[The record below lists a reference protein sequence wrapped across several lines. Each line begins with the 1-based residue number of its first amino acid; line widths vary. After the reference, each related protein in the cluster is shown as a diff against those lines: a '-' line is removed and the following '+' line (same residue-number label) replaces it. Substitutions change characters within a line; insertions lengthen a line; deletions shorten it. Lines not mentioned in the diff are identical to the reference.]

1 MENFEGG
8 KRRNYKILK
17 SHKKFCFFLS
27 AGGETSFPR
36 AEFKKQKNKKKKGS
50 YALDVGLFFPTKGLQ
65 KFL

>member
-36 AEFKKQKNKKKKGS
+36 AEFKKQKNKKKNKKNKKQQ
-50 YALDVGLFFPTKGLQ
+50 DFFRVK
-65 KFL
+65 